1 MKEKEGMR
9 RMKLLLIDDEVITRK
24 GLLGSIDWKALQIH
38 QILEAEDGLQGL
50 ALARKHSPEIVMTD
64 IRMPRMDGISFADR
78 LRAFLPNTSIIFMS
92 GYSDKDYL
100 RAAIRLKAVSYV
112 EKPINNDEVV
122 RAVTEAVRFHEM
134 MERNQYSEYLRHQE
148 KASQLTLA
156 LTRPLGSNQEDV
168 MELVRELGFPF
179 SAGTCFCVF
188 LLSTLPAFGSIED
201 EDLSPALRQLQRLCR
216 GRGCDC
222 ICALKYDS
230 TVVICL
236 FGDAM
241 QDRSFVAR
249 LAENLREQLT
259 PHCSLFLATGP
270 SVVGVSRIYDS
281 YNQAAVL
288 MQGSFFCDYNSI
300 LTEQDASA
308 ADGARIEQEYTRF
321 AELISRKDSEGA
333 AQIADSLFA
342 YLRQSRSLL
351 ASAVK
356 DLYFKLFISMEDAY
370 RVQLISCQESPAPV
384 WDRILSCNTLTE
396 LHEML
401 MAELSQLSAAAANSL
416 QESGPVGLMKEC
428 IFKNYADS
436 GLSVKGISEY
446 ACLSVAYACTVFK
459 SETGKT
465 LNQYLTEYRMEK
477 ARQLLQDPRIRVA
490 DISARIGYL
499 DSGYFSKSFKK
510 VTGLTPTDYR
520 EKLMA

>member
-1 MKEKEGMR
+1 
-9 RMKLLLIDDEVITRK
+9 MKLLLIDDEVITRK
-24 GLLGSIDWKALQIH
+24 GLLGSIDWKSLQIH
-38 QILEAEDGLQGL
+38 QVLEAEDGLQGL
-50 ALARKHSPEIVMTD
+50 ELARKHSPEIVMTD

-78 LRAFLPNTSIIFMS
+78 LRSLLPNTSIIFMS

-112 EKPINNDEVV
+112 EKPINNEEVV

-156 LTRPLGSNQEDV
+156 LTRPIGTNQEQI
-168 MELVRELGFPF
+168 MELIRDLNLPF

-188 LLSTLPAFGSIED
+188 LLTTLPAFGSMEEEGLD
-201 EDLSPALRQLQRLCR
+201 AALTHLQNLCQ

-236 FGDAM
+236 FGDAIR
-241 QDRSFVAR
+241 DRTFVAR
-249 LAENLREQLT
+249 LADSLREQLT
-259 PHCSLFLATGP
+259 SLCSLFLATGP
-270 SVVGVSRIYDS
+270 SLTGVSRIYES

-308 ADGARIEQEYTRF
+308 ADSGCIEQAYTRF
-321 AELISRKDSEGA
+321 HELISRRDCEGA
-333 AQIADSLFA
+333 SQIATSLFT
-342 YLRQSRSLL
+342 YLRKSRSLL

-370 RVQLISCQESPAPV
+370 RIQLISCQESPAPV
-384 WDRILSCNTLTE
+384 WDRILSCNTLKE

-401 MAELSQLSAAAANSL
+401 MAELRQLSAAAANSL
-416 QESGPVGLMKEC
+416 QESGPVSLMKEY
-428 IFKNYADS
+428 IFKNYTDP
-436 GLSVKGISEY
+436 GLSVKDISEY

-490 DISARIGYL
+490 DISTRIGYL
-499 DSGYFSKSFKK
+499 DGGYFSKSFKK